1 MQNSLLPSEKSLAI
15 LGVTVYNEK
24 KIGPFPSRFSIRL
37 RLTSSCRLITKRE
50 ELRLPMKTQPF
61 FPLLFCLLLGS
72 ASLCTEAQ
80 TARRKRPAGAVP
92 SAIPSPLTR
101 LTLEPQTATLD
112 GSYSFQTLAAVGTAS
127 DNSER
132 DLTETTLFTSSNPG
146 VVRIGKDGVAYPVKD
161 GTAEVTASAG
171 GHTAKTKFV
180 VKNTHT
186 DAKITFE
193 NAITPILVK
202 NGCTGSACHGAPN
215 GQGGLKL
222 SFFGYES
229 KKDWQTITQGANGNR
244 VNKKDPELSLL
255 IKKPTGE
262 IPHGGG
268 RRFKPDGPEVKL
280 FKAWIQ
286 AGANYQPA
294 QKAEAKEHETRL
306 ARLADPA
313 PLPKLESLLVT
324 PDSRLI
330 REPNSR
336 HQLIVMAKYTDGS
349 ERDVT
354 PFARFACDDD
364 GIAVVN
370 GVGKLTA
377 LRHGEANIMV
387 RYGGK
392 VGLSQIMVQP
402 QKPMANYPAVPA
414 NNFIDTHVFAKLKGL
429 NIVPSDLCDDAAF
442 VRRAYFDIAGTPPLP
457 TMIRA
462 FVENP
467 DPQKRS
473 RLIDELLERPEYKDY
488 QTILWADLLRNTRT
502 LLEEEGVKAYTRF
515 IRESFAENKPFDRF
529 VRELITAKGLTFNN
543 ATAAANFYKVTND
556 PAELTTSTSQIFM
569 GVRLECCRCHN
580 HPFDRW
586 KQDDYWSFAAFF
598 AKTHTR
604 GGVGKDEIE
613 VYTDDNGQV
622 KQLRT
627 GEVMKPKFLTE
638 ETPLTGEV
646 GDVRVKLANW
656 ITAKENPFFA
666 KATVNRVW
674 KQFFGRGIVHPV
686 DDFGATNPPINAPLL
701 DALANEFVASGYNL
715 KALVRTIC
723 NSRVYQLSSKP
734 NVTNS
739 DDTKNFSRY
748 YIRRLGPQQLLD
760 AVVVATEVP
769 ENFPGVRRGTSA
781 INLSDN
787 TVGSYF
793 LDVFGRSR
801 RLQVAE
807 PSQETSMSQALAL
820 MNGPTLNTKITDSNG
835 FLARRVLARL
845 GDRTPK
851 ALLDDLYLNSLARFP
866 TDAERRQA
874 DAYLKAAP
882 SPKEGYEDLMWV
894 LLNSKE
900 FLFNH

>member
-1 MQNSLLPSEKSLAI
+1 
-15 LGVTVYNEK
+15 
-24 KIGPFPSRFSIRL
+24 
-37 RLTSSCRLITKRE
+37 
-50 ELRLPMKTQPF
+50 MKTHT
-61 FPLLFCLLLGS
+61 LFLALFLS
-72 ASLCTEAQ
+72 SLTLTANAQ
-80 TARRKRPAGAVP
+80 TAKRKHASTSKVTVA
-92 SAIPSPLTR
+92 SAPLSR
-101 LTLEPQTATLD
+101 LTLEPQNAILD
-112 GSYSFQTLAAVGTAS
+112 GSYSFQTLAAVGIAT
-127 DNSER
+127 DRSER
-132 DLTETTLFTSSNPG
+132 DLSETATFTSSNPG
-146 VVRIGKDGVAYPVKD
+146 VVKVGKDGVAYPVGD
-161 GTAEVTASAG
+161 GTAEVTATAG
-171 GHTAKTKFV
+171 GHSAKAKFS
-180 VKNTHT
+180 VKNTRT
-186 DAKITFE
+186 DARISFE

-202 NGCTGSACHGAPN
+202 NGCTGSACHGAPT

-222 SFFGYES
+222 SFFGYEA
-229 KKDWQTITQGANGNR
+229 KKDWETIVNGASGHR
-244 VNKKDPELSLL
+244 VNKKEPSLSLI

-280 FKAWIQ
+280 FTAWVK
-286 AGANYQPA
+286 AGANYTPA
-294 QKAEAKEHETRL
+294 PASTSQNESNNIIRL
-306 ARLADPA
+306 AHYEPVVSA
-313 PLPKLESLLVT
+313 PKLDSLAVT
-324 PDSRLI
+324 PGLRLI

-364 GIAVVN
+364 GIAIVDS
-370 GVGKLTA
+370 VGKLTA
-377 LRHGEANIMV
+377 LRKGEANVMV

-392 VGLSQIMVQP
+392 VGLSQVMVQP
-402 QKPMANYPAVPA
+402 QKPMANYPAIKA
-414 NNFIDTHVFAKLKGL
+414 NNFIDTHVLAKLKTL
-429 NIVPSDLCDDAAF
+429 NLVPSDLADDATF
-442 VRRAYFDIAGTPPLP
+442 LRRVYFDIAGTPPLP
-457 TMIRA
+457 TMVRA
-462 FVENP
+462 FVENT

-488 QTILWADLLRNTRT
+488 QTILWADLLRNTQT
-502 LLEEEGVKAYTRF
+502 LLKEDGVKAYTRF

-529 VRELITAKGLTFNN
+529 VRDLLTAKGSTYKNESG
-543 ATAAANFYKVTND
+543 AANYYRVTDD

-598 AKTHTR
+598 AKTHQT
-604 GGVGKDEIE
+604 GGTGRDEI
-613 VYTDDNGQV
+613 VVFTDENGQV

-627 GEVMKPKFLTE
+627 GQVMQPKFLTDE
-638 ETPLTGEV
+638 ANLKNAT
-646 GDVRVKLANW
+646 GDVRVQLANW

-686 DDFGATNPPINAPLL
+686 DDFRATNPPINAPLL
-701 DALANEFVASGYNL
+701 DALAEDFVSHGYDL
-715 KALVRTIC
+715 KQLIRTIC
-723 NSRVYQLSSKP
+723 NSRIYQLSSKP
-734 NVTNS
+734 NATNG
-739 DDTKNFSRY
+739 DDNKNFSHY
-748 YIRRLGPQQLLD
+748 YIKRLGSQQLLD

-769 ENFPGVRRGTSA
+769 ENFPGVRVGTTA

-820 MNGPTLNTKITDSNG
+820 MNGPTLNNKIADTNG
-835 FLARRVLARL
+835 FLTRRILNRL

-866 TDAERRQA
+866 TETERKQA
-874 DAYLKAAP
+874 TDYLKAAP